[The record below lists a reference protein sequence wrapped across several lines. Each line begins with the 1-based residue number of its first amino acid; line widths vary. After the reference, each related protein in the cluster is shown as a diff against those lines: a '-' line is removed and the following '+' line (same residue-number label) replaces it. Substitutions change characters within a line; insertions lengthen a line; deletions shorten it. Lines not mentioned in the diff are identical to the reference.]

1 MKEFIK
7 NNKITYNLM
16 SFTAFKSLLIFS
28 LLLESPQSYDDIIE
42 YFASHDFIKEKISI
56 DTIRVY
62 LNSLKRAGC
71 QITKTKRAE
80 GGKFILISHPFVLD
94 ISEEQTK
101 TITKLCKTLSKTLE
115 IQDLILLE
123 KFLRKISSNIK
134 NNSFKTAIEKIS
146 VLSGLEIELLENLL
160 NCCLNKQQIILKYN
174 SPRSGYTDLEIICDK
189 LGFENNKLYIYGTSL
204 DYNQSCYLLV
214 NRIVDIK
221 EIKSEKSQNL
231 NIEEVTIR
239 YTLKSDKQEL
249 QLKENEKIINIEQ
262 NKILIEA
269 KSSNKFALKQ
279 RILSHGNL
287 CTVIEPEDFRQEII
301 STLKRMRAEY

>member
-134 NNSFKTAIEKIS
+134 NNSFKRRC
-146 VLSGLEIELLENLL
+146 N
-160 NCCLNKQQIILKYN
+160 
-174 SPRSGYTDLEIICDK
+174 
-189 LGFENNKLYIYGTSL
+189 YI
-204 DYNQSCYLLV
+204 
-214 NRIVDIK
+214 
-221 EIKSEKSQNL
+221 
-231 NIEEVTIR
+231 
-239 YTLKSDKQEL
+239 
-249 QLKENEKIINIEQ
+249 
-262 NKILIEA
+262 
-269 KSSNKFALKQ
+269 
-279 RILSHGNL
+279 
-287 CTVIEPEDFRQEII
+287 
-301 STLKRMRAEY
+301 